1 MVDALVSGASG
12 FAIVQVRV
20 LFWALPKIEKMQSY
34 TEDEIV
40 VQLRDPARQREAFAK
55 VVSLYGEK
63 LYWHI
68 RKMVLDH
75 EDANDLLQNTFL
87 KAWTN
92 IELFR
97 GEAKLSTW
105 LYKIAINECIT
116 FLNKQR
122 NMNNVSIDDADTFLL
137 ERLKGDEYF
146 DGDEIQ
152 VRLQNAIL
160 TLPEKQRLVFNMKYN
175 EEMKYEEMSE
185 ILGTSVGALKAS
197 YHHAVKKIEEFLTK
211 ENLNLLPESLSK
223 QYKKRKSMKKEEN
236 NLDRLKGTNPFT
248 VPEGYMEGLT
258 ERIMSQLPEKPE
270 ERAKR
275 ISLMDSCSSV
285 VVHGCGIRW
294 SWFVFQGYRGNKRFR
309 W

>member
-1 MVDALVSGASG
+1 M
-12 FAIVQVRV
+12 
-20 LFWALPKIEKMQSY
+20 
-34 TEDEIV
+34 
-40 VQLRDPARQREAFAK
+40 
-55 VVSLYGEK
+55 
-63 LYWHI
+63 
-68 RKMVLDH
+68 
-75 EDANDLLQNTFL
+75 
-87 KAWTN
+87 
-92 IELFR
+92 
-97 GEAKLSTW
+97 
-105 LYKIAINECIT
+105 
-116 FLNKQR
+116 
-122 NMNNVSIDDADTFLL
+122 L

-197 YHHAVKKIEEFLTK
+197 YHHAVKKSRSFNK
-211 ENLNLLPESLSK
+211 RGLNLLPESLSK

-258 ERIMSQLPEKPE
+258 ERIMSQLPEKQE

-275 ISLMDSCSSV
+275 ISLMDRVRPWLYMAAVFAGLGLFS
-285 VVHGCGIRW
+285 RL
-294 SWFVFQGYRGNKRFR
+294 SWE
-309 W
+309 